1 MSTWSYTAQVDDPEA
16 LYTVSMTDV
25 WRVEDYPKD
34 VYDSNGHYVGA
45 VETLPNMVGPN
56 NILNTLP
63 ASEIDKMLP
72 RTKKQEAE
80 CPKELL
86 EKVWQA
92 KHIEWQTL
100 QKKG

>member
-1 MSTWSYTAQVDDPEA
+1 
-16 LYTVSMTDV
+16 
-25 WRVEDYPKD
+25 
-34 VYDSNGHYVGA
+34 
-45 VETLPNMVGPN
+45 MVGPN

-86 EKVWQA
+86 EKGGRLN
-92 KHIEWQTL
+92 T
-100 QKKG
+100 